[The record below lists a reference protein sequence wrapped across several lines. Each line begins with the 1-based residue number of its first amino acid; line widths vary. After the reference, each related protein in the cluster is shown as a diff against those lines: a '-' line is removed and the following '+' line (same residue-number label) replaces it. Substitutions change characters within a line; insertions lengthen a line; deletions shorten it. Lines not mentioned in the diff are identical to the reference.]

1 MKTGTNKAMTEP
13 WQEIQDKIGRFT
25 DETFGGSTVESKM
38 AHLREEIQEVIDA
51 PEDKM
56 EWADCMI
63 LLLDAARRAGLSMD
77 DLHQA
82 IEDKLAINMKRKWGA
97 PDKDGVVR
105 HVA

>member
-1 MKTGTNKAMTEP
+1 MTEQ
-13 WQEIQDKIGRFT
+13 WQLLQDKIGGFT
-25 DETFGGSTVESKM
+25 DETFGESTVASKM
-38 AHLREEIQEVIDA
+38 AHLREELDEVVAA
-51 PEDKM
+51 PDDRM

-82 IEDKLAINMKRKWGA
+82 IEDKMEINLKREWGE
-97 PDKDGVVR
+97 PDEDGVVR